1 MSINLIPILILGFY
15 GLIILGSVALLIWA
29 INNRL
34 KEKKRE
40 KIKHKDYDKY

>member
-1 MSINLIPILILGFY
+1 MNVEIIPILILGFY
-15 GLIILGSVALLIWA
+15 GIIILGSIALVIWA

-40 KIKHKDYDKY
+40 KIEHKDYDKY

>member
-1 MSINLIPILILGFY
+1 MSIELLPILILGFY
-15 GLIILGSVALLIWA
+15 GIIMLVSVALVIWA

-40 KIKHKDYDKY
+40 KIEHKDYDKY